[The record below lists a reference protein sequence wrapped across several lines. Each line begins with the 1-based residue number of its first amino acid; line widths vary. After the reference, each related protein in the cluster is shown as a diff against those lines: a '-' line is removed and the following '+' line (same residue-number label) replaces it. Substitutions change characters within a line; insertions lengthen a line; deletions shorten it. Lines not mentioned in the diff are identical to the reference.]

1 MESKT
6 EMSGFSSSP
15 IDSGKFAIPAGFT
28 QIQPQQRQA
37 K

>member
-6 EMSGFSSSP
+6 EMSGFSSAT
-15 IDSGKFAIPAGFT
+15 IDSGKFAVPAGFT
-28 QIQPQQRQA
+28 QIQPQQLQP